1 MKHFSK
7 LTLALTSLLPR
18 VALAANDAQCSG
30 AQAIGA
36 PDCTGG
42 SLTSTIDTAIN
53 AIFYVAGA
61 VAVLIIIIGGI
72 GYIASTGDPGRITKA
87 KNTILYA
94 VIGLVVV
101 ILARAIVAF
110 VVGRV

>member
-42 SLTSTIDTAIN
+42 
-53 AIFYVAGA
+53 
-61 VAVLIIIIGGI
+61 
-72 GYIASTGDPGRITKA
+72 
-87 KNTILYA
+87 
-94 VIGLVVV
+94 
-101 ILARAIVAF
+101 
-110 VVGRV
+110 